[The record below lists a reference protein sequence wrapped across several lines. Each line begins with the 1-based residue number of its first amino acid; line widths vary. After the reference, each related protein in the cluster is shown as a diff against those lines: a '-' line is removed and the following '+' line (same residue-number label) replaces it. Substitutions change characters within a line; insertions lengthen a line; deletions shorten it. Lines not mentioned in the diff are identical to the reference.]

1 MIRLCFAFLSLCCQ
15 RMSDPSFTEL
25 VSSVHHPP
33 THHSSASHGPLTCA
47 QRRARPQGQRHGG
60 PCLLHSFG
68 SGTGSENRE
77 VDGCEARGLH
87 ERESPPSRTGQRSRT
102 GRSAPAQESGT
113 TAPPTVPASASACR
127 GRPASDRVSGGGGD
141 GERTPQG
148 GGGRERRGDG
158 SQKTKTI
165 AGCHNGE
172 GGSERRWWG
181 ASRCRPGPT
190 RSRSCRNGGV
200 FHPPTAVG
208 PALPRARCSRCP
220 GMWAKEGGGTGCVK
234 ARERAYSRVRRLL

>member
-1 MIRLCFAFLSLCCQ
+1 MILLLQ
-15 RMSDPSFTEL
+15 N
-25 VSSVHHPP
+25 SSRPCTIRRP
-33 THHSSASHGPLTCA
+33 TTR
-47 QRRARPQGQRHGG
+47 QRRTALSPAPSVARAHRGSATEGRASCTPSGAVRAAKTARWMGAWQGACTKEGAPPRGRG
-60 PCLLHSFG
+60 
-68 SGTGSENRE
+68 
-77 VDGCEARGLH
+77 RGL
-87 ERESPPSRTGQRSRT
+87 RT

-158 SQKTKTI
+158 PQKTKTI

-190 RSRSCRNGGV
+190 RSRSCRNGDV